1 MQGQWRIPH
10 QAENDDLMAQDT
22 FDGLVKLL
30 KRFIKPRSQLPL
42 SSPMSQPSTQTMLP
56 PTPLPPPPP
65 ARQSIAIG

>member
-1 MQGQWRIPH
+1 
-10 QAENDDLMAQDT
+10 MAQDT

-30 KRFIKPRSQLPL
+30 KRFIKPRSPLPL
-42 SSPMSQPSTQTMLP
+42 SSPMSPSSTPTLPP